1 MGRRNERTRVHP
13 PVPTMTPLRV
23 AVAVADLLRDP
34 DGARDRQ
41 LLMGEAVR
49 LHDERDGWMR
59 VKALRD
65 GYPGWMRR
73 ETLAEMLQPSHRVSA
88 RATHIYP
95 EPDFKQRERAS
106 LSLGSL
112 LNVTGCTGKFAE
124 TPQGFIPAGHLT
136 PLDTPAADPVAVAER
151 LIGTP
156 YLWGGNSAFGIDC
169 SGLVQIACLACA
181 IACPG
186 DSDEQAAE
194 LGQTLPEGTPPRRGD
209 LLFWAGHVAWVADA
223 DMLIHAN
230 ARDMAVAY
238 EPLRA
243 ALARIEAQGDGR
255 VTHHKRLDQGR

>member
-1 MGRRNERTRVHP
+1 MTGRD
-13 PVPTMTPLRV
+13 MRV
-23 AVAVADLLRDP
+23 ATPVADLLRDP
-34 DGARDRQ
+34 GGARDRQ
-41 LLMGEAVR
+41 LLLGEAVR
-49 LHDERDGWMR
+49 VQDDRGGWVR
-59 VKALRD
+59 VEALRD
-65 GYPGWMRR
+65 GYPGWMRCDS
-73 ETLAEMLQPSHRVSA
+73 LADLPDPTHRVSA
-88 RATHIYP
+88 RATHLYP
-95 EPDFKQRERAS
+95 EPDLKSRECMS

-112 LNVTGCTGKFAE
+112 LTVSAAAATFAE
-124 TPQGFIPAGHLT
+124 TPQGFVPAGHLS
-136 PLDTPAADPVAVAER
+136 PIGQPGRDPVAVAER

-194 LGQTLPEGTPPRRGD
+194 LGHALPGGTTPQRGD
-209 LLFWAGHVAWVADA
+209 LLFWRGHVAWVADA
-223 DMLIHAN
+223 DKLIHAN

-255 VTHHKRLDQGR
+255 VTHHKRLKGNT

>member
-1 MGRRNERTRVHP
+1 
-13 PVPTMTPLRV
+13 MTVLRV
-23 AVAVADLLRDP
+23 AVPVADLLRDP
-34 DGARDRQ
+34 GGARDRQ

-49 LHDERDGWMR
+49 LQDERDGWVR
-59 VKALRD
+59 AEALRD

-73 ETLAEMLQPSHRVSA
+73 DVLADLPEPNHRVSA
-88 RATHIYP
+88 RATHLYS
-95 EPDFKQRERAS
+95 EPDLKSRERAS

-112 LNVTGCTGKFAE
+112 LEVTGRADAFAE
-124 TPQGFIPAGHLT
+124 TPQGFVPAGHLA

-194 LGQTLPEGTPPRRGD
+194 LGHALPEGTPPLRGD

-223 DMLIHAN
+223 ETLIHAN

-238 EPLRA
+238 EPLQQ
-243 ALARIEAQGDGR
+243 ALARIEAQGDGCI
-255 VTHHKRLDQGR
+255 THHKRLEQTR